1 MTIRPIMI
9 MTIRICINNKQTTP
23 GAHKD
28 AGWGKRSR
36 VSWQVRSRTISPNWW
51 EKGGNNH
58 GFQLRFSQQDQI
70 IPYIPLSNWFVVT
83 WWVKESVPLVTAQGW
98 PNPSWR
104 FAGPIG
110 AAGSVNCC
118 KLNDSRGVHGRS
130 HSWVRD
136 VRANFESNYPTV
148 FSQVPRYPRVLPPA

>member
-9 MTIRICINNKQTTP
+9 MTIIICINNKQTTP

-58 GFQLRFSQQDQI
+58 GFQLRFSQQNQI
-70 IPYIPLSNWFVVT
+70 ILLSNWFVVP

-98 PNPSWR
+98 HSQLKMQDPLERLRARSTAASSTTPEAFMAEVILESEMV
-104 FAGPIG
+104 GP
-110 AAGSVNCC
+110 
-118 KLNDSRGVHGRS
+118 
-130 HSWVRD
+130 
-136 VRANFESNYPTV
+136 ANFESNYPTV
-148 FSQVPRYPRVLPPA
+148 FSQLPRYPRVLPPA

>member
-9 MTIRICINNKQTTP
+9 MTIIICINNKQTTP

-58 GFQLRFSQQDQI
+58 GFQLRFSQQNQI
-70 IPYIPLSNWFVVT
+70 ILLSNWFVVMMSQRICSLGDST
-83 WWVKESVPLVTAQGW
+83 RVAFPAED
-98 PNPSWR
+98 
-104 FAGPIG
+104 AGPIG
-110 AAGSVNCC
+110 KAAGSVNCC
-118 KLNDSRGVHGRS
+118 KLNDSEAFMAEVILESEMLGP
-130 HSWVRD
+130 
-136 VRANFESNYPTV
+136 ANFESNYPTV
-148 FSQVPRYPRVLPPA
+148 FSQLPRYPRVLPPA